1 MPARNRPVCALSEF
15 LPRIGPSRNRAE
27 ERDTFTRLPWLP
39 DEGHREGVQMIEKKY
54 GRRAAEHILGPL
66 MAEDEVL
73 GMLGDAL
80 RVDDAGVWTGDE
92 GPWLWLP
99 SMELDTREIDL
110 SATPGL
116 PFPFDA
122 LDLAAFMVGG
132 VGGWIREF
140 YGPVEAGPDAD
151 RLALMHQHAN
161 VARDALGAAYAALRD
176 AADSADVEPDSNT
189 PEWIEWR
196 RAMVRKLHEMRQGA
210 PALAGPDEAVPLLGA
225 CEVEALEERA
235 ARRLREFLALG
246 GAVSVS
252 GGVAVLGGKQGA
264 LQKLA
269 DRERAAGRKRS
280 DRSDI
285 SKELR
290 SEVLRQ
296 RASRA

>member
-1 MPARNRPVCALSEF
+1 MKGTAKGCKLSEKRYE
-15 LPRIGPSRNRAE
+15 RIDAEGLLEPLKSPSASVYGMLLDCGHGLDI
-27 ERDTFTRLPWLP
+27 RDVGIWPGAAHEWHPSVDIPASARSTRLI
-39 DEGHREGVQMIEKKY
+39 H
-54 GRRAAEHILGPL
+54 
-66 MAEDEVL
+66 
-73 GMLGDAL
+73 
-80 RVDDAGVWTGDE
+80 
-92 GPWLWLP
+92 
-99 SMELDTREIDL
+99 
-110 SATPGL
+110 TPAL
-116 PFPFDA
+116 PFPFDGA
-122 LDLAAFMVGG
+122 DLAAFMLDGLGAWV
-132 VGGWIREF
+132 RDY
-140 YGPVEAGPDAD
+140 YGTDGAVDEEQL
-151 RLALMHQHAN
+151 RTIALSYDYS
-161 VARDALGAAYAALRD
+161 RDAVREAFDLLNEAIKVIGP
-176 AADSADVEPDSNT
+176 EPDSNT

-210 PALAGPDEAVPLLGA
+210 PALAGPGEAVPLLGA

-290 SEVLRQ
+290 AEALRQ

>member
-1 MPARNRPVCALSEF
+1 
-15 LPRIGPSRNRAE
+15 
-27 ERDTFTRLPWLP
+27 
-39 DEGHREGVQMIEKKY
+39 MIEKKY

-110 SATPGL
+110 SATPAL

-140 YGPVEAGPDAD
+140 YGPVGDGPDAD

-161 VARDALGAAYAALRD
+161 VARESLAAAYMVLRD
-176 AADSADVEPDSNT
+176 AVNVVGAEPDSNT

-196 RAMVRKLHEMRQGA
+196 RAMVRKLYEMRQDSPSASA
-210 PALAGPDEAVPLLGA
+210 PAVPPPEPVAAPAEAVPALGA
-225 CEVEALEERA
+225 GGDETPEERD

-246 GAVSVS
+246 GLVTVS
-252 GGVAVLGGKQGA
+252 GGVAVLQGKQGA
-264 LQKLA
+264 LQRLA
-269 DRERAAGRKRS
+269 DRERDAGRPRS

-285 SKELR
+285 GKKLKAEA
-290 SEVLRQ
+290 LRQ
-296 RASRA
+296 HTERT